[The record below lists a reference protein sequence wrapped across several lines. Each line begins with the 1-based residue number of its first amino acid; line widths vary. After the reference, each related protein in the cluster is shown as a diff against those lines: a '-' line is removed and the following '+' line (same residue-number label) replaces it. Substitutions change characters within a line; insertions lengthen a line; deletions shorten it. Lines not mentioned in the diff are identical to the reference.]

1 MGEINLMQEITLRA
15 RSRGLWLHLK
25 IKAWVREEL
34 LNSELE
40 VVEIAESAFVKLNL
54 SADVT
59 G

>member
-1 MGEINLMQEITLRA
+1 MQEITLRA

-40 VVEIAESAFVKLNL
+40 VVETWSKPKLNL